1 MTSLWSMQTIV
12 VRGDSED
19 EAEPMLPPP
28 NLPPPTRRPPG
39 GQVPSHPP
47 PMGSHGARMQD
58 TKQPLSQAAVKREP
72 VSRGDD
78 GSGFIAPDAD
88 TIRCA
93 GSWNVVAADICFGL
107 RMSPFVPNL
116 AMQEPIC
123 RTNAVAGKVG
133 VTVPCLAQV
142 AHVPMETLMVR
153 SKQSQDTL
161 KLQLSNSTPLPHI
174 VCPLHISN
182 LCEHTASSTP
192 T

>member
-1 MTSLWSMQTIV
+1 
-12 VRGDSED
+12 
-19 EAEPMLPPP
+19 
-28 NLPPPTRRPPG
+28 
-39 GQVPSHPP
+39 
-47 PMGSHGARMQD
+47 MQD

-123 RTNAVAGKVG
+123 RTNAVAGKVA

-142 AHVPMETLMVR
+142 AHVPMETLMV
-153 SKQSQDTL
+153 SAEQSQDTL
-161 KLQLSNSTPLPHI
+161 KLQLSNSTSLPHI
-174 VCPLHISN
+174 VCPLHIPN
-182 LCEHTASSTP
+182 LCEHTANSIPTRSPAFPVSLSAFTCRCNPASQTP
-192 T
+192 SFSHAQLPEPDLGPRRHIRP